1 MNLTKR
7 MLAAR
12 IDYYKYIALTS
23 STPRTVLYII
33 NR

>member
-12 IDYYKYIALTS
+12 INYKKYVDQSDAAGRI
-23 STPRTVLYII
+23 VLYII

>member
-12 IDYYKYIALTS
+12 IDYKKYVDQCNNTS
-23 STPRTVLYII
+23 RVVLYIT